1 MVTGKHYCRPEKQ
14 QFLCE
19 CISSDLGFVCSVC
32 ISIYY
37 IDNKYYNIRITFRS
51 KCSENLKDCIS
62 KSCTVEGRKG
72 TGKTNSIP
80 SNEYFLDICA
90 APAGDL
96 SWRIYAV
103 WSQLLEPTSCVCV
116 WVVCTFITLLTFSS
130 KYLVLEENY
139 AKILSRHL

>member
-1 MVTGKHYCRPEKQ
+1 MTEY
-14 QFLCE
+14 
-19 CISSDLGFVCSVC
+19 
-32 ISIYY
+32 
-37 IDNKYYNIRITFRS
+37 RS
-51 KCSENLKDCIS
+51 KCSEDLKDCIS
-62 KSCTVEGRKG
+62 QSCTDERGKG

-103 WSQLLEPTSCVCV
+103 WSQLLKPTSSVCV
-116 WVVCTFITLLTFSS
+116 WVACTFITLLAFSS
-130 KYLVLEENY
+130 KHLVLAENY